1 MINKK
6 EKYLRNYL
14 NKDKFKENL
23 SEQQNKVIN
32 EYNIIINN
40 NKNNQNSKESS
51 YLKSD
56 KYYYQNKSPDLP
68 KNPEYSSIQNIY
80 KIRLEQTREALNLL
94 SKKKWPEI
102 KICKSVLDLKKN
114 VKI

>member
-23 SEQQNKVIN
+23 SEQQNKVI
-32 EYNIIINN
+32 ELS
-40 NKNNQNSKESS
+40 KNNQNSKESS

-68 KNPEYSSIQNIY
+68 QNPEYSSIQNIY

>member
-32 EYNIIINN
+32 EYILLLIII
-40 NKNNQNSKESS
+40 KIIK
-51 YLKSD
+51 
-56 KYYYQNKSPDLP
+56 
-68 KNPEYSSIQNIY
+68 IQ
-80 KIRLEQTREALNLL
+80 KNLL
-94 SKKKWPEI
+94 I
-102 KICKSVLDLKKN
+102 
-114 VKI
+114 